1 MSNWLEPFIFALALI
16 TFVLGLSSII
26 MGLLPQPSPANRM
39 KTKVEYSFFG
49 VAGIVLCAL
58 CSYALAT
65 V

>member
-1 MSNWLEPFIFALALI
+1 MGNWLEPFIFALALV

-26 MGLLPQPSPANRM
+26 MGLLPQAAAANTM
-39 KTKVEYSFFG
+39 KTKIEYSFFG

-58 CSYALAT
+58 FSYALAT